1 MKIAFVLSKCK
12 LAGSSRNVLEVSKYL
27 SGWGNEMHIFANE
40 CDPVAEGVSFHKIPA
55 FTQNFLL
62 REAAT
67 TALETLL
74 TKTHKYD
81 VTIAAPNRYFSP
93 DICHVRILNKIDV
106 EFHKKQSDLS
116 SKATIAFEKYNLGKA
131 RHIIAMS
138 KAVKESIIG
147 CYGIPEEKITVI
159 YDGVSLGQFDVG
171 KKRAFRSEIRSR
183 YGIDE
188 NELLLLFAGNPFS
201 RKGLE
206 FLIRALPS
214 LSGRRVRLLVLGKG
228 DIAPY
233 MKIAEE
239 LGVAGKIVY
248 AGFTTEIHKYFA
260 ASDIFVFPTLY
271 EPFGLV
277 VTEAMASGLP
287 VVTSACAGAA
297 ELIEDGVDGLLI
309 KEPRDSNEIAAKI
322 NYLINNRLLQK
333 VGMAARRKAEQYTWE
348 RTAKEMLGVFE
359 NVLAVKNHGQKAVL

>member
-1 MKIAFVLSKCK
+1 MKAAFILSRCK

-27 SGWGNEMHIFANE
+27 SGWGHEMHIFANE

-55 FTQNFLL
+55 FTHNFLL
-62 REAAT
+62 REGAT
-67 TALETLL
+67 TLLETLL
-74 TKTHKYD
+74 MKTHRYD

-106 EFHKKQSDLS
+106 EFHNKQSDLS
-116 SKATIAFEKYNLGKA
+116 SKATLAFEKYNLKKA
-131 RHIIAMS
+131 KHIIAMS
-138 KAVKESIIG
+138 KAVKESIIE
-147 CYGIPEEKITVI
+147 CYGIPAENITVI
-159 YDGVSLGQFDVG
+159 YDGVSLKQFDVE
-171 KKRAFRSEIRSR
+171 KKRAFRAEIRNL

-188 NELLLLFAGNPFS
+188 KEVLLLFAGNPFS

-214 LSGRRVRLLVLGKG
+214 FSGRRIRLLVLGKG
-228 DIAPY
+228 DISPY

-277 VTEAMASGLP
+277 ITEAMASGLP

-297 ELIEDGVDGLLI
+297 ELIEDGKEGLLLKDPKDSRELVEKI
-309 KEPRDSNEIAAKI
+309 KLLFNKEAAQ
-322 NYLINNRLLQK
+322 RMG
-333 VGMAARRKAEQYTWE
+333 VAARKKAEQYTWE
-348 RTAKEMLGVFE
+348 RTAKEMLKVFE
-359 NVLAVKNHGQKAVL
+359 AVANKKMKA